1 MCPANKKIPEIQSD
15 AEWYNDYD
23 NAEGLQDVTPPTLLN
38 KNTGRNTLL
47 FRYDYHRT
55 TRKGSVALE
64 FEALDSSLSAVKF
77 FNVNLSSRGNKAYP
91 SGKGGQFNPPERGK
105 FRKFYKKATESEPS
119 RWCRVHKSLRNN
131 LRGKIFIGTI
141 EKQVDSNGDYYFKII
156 EIELH
161 K

>member
-1 MCPANKKIPEIQSD
+1 MYPANKKKPEEQTR
-15 AEWYNDYD
+15 AEWLNDHD
-23 NAEGLQDVTPPTLLN
+23 KARGLQDVTPSTLLN

-55 TRKGSVALE
+55 TRKGSVVLE
-64 FEALDSSLSAVKF
+64 FETLDGKLSAVKF

-91 SGKGGQFNPPERGK
+91 SGYNGQFNPPPRGK
-105 FRKFYKKATESEPS
+105 FRKFYKKTTGCEPS
-119 RWCRVHKSLRNN
+119 RWCRVHKSLRNK
-131 LRGKIFIGTI
+131 LRGKVFIGTI
-141 EKQVDSNGDYYFKII
+141 EKQMDSNGDYYFKII

>member
-1 MCPANKKIPEIQSD
+1 MYSVNKNKPEEQTN
-15 AEWYNDYD
+15 AEWLDD
-23 NAEGLQDVTPPTLLN
+23 HDKAKGLQDVTPPTLLN
-38 KNTGRNTLL
+38 KNVGRNTLL

-64 FEALDSSLSAVKF
+64 FETLDSSLSAVKF
-77 FNVNLSSRGNKAYP
+77 FNVNLSSRGNKPYP

-105 FRKFYKKATESEPS
+105 FRKFYKKATGCEPS

-131 LRGKIFIGTI
+131 LRDKVFIGTI
-141 EKQVDSNGDYYFKII
+141 EKQMDSNGGYYFKII
-156 EIELH
+156 DIELH